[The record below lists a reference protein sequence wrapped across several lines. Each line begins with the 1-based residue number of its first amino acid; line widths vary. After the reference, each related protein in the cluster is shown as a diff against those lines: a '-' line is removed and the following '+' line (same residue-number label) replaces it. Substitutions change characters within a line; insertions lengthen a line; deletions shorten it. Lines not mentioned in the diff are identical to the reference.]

1 MLHQIN
7 EACIAAG
14 LSEYGDNEIQP
25 IATLLALAN
34 APEALY
40 MSVKLGVEGIGEL
53 LRRSISSALS
63 RYSMPSF
70 WQCYYAVLVWN
81 WCRCAHSCL
90 HMNRHIL
97 SFV

>member
-1 MLHQIN
+1 LILFEYVLHQIN
-7 EACIAAG
+7 EACIVAG

-25 IATLLALAN
+25 IATLLTLAN

-63 RYSMPSF
+63 RYPNNERLN
-70 WQCYYAVLVWN
+70 LV
-81 WCRCAHSCL
+81 S
-90 HMNRHIL
+90 
-97 SFV
+97 